1 MRSTVTSPW
10 RPTLKTRIA
19 FLVLA
24 MAAAMPARSE
34 LLKLGLLQRT
44 APHFTLKLD
53 IFRAGGDV
61 GMGAASSAAADPSPA
76 QAEILQR
83 SIAEEIAQ
91 SVTYEGFI
99 MKNAKPL
106 ALLNVSGEFFTVGE
120 GEVVLE
126 KIRILKIAKA
136 LVTIEYDGLPYE
148 IRIKG
153 DENG

>member
-1 MRSTVTSPW
+1 M
-10 RPTLKTRIA
+10 KTRIA

-24 MAAAMPARSE
+24 AAAAMPARAE

-44 APHFTLKLD
+44 APRFTLKLD
-53 IFRAGGDV
+53 IFRGGDAG
-61 GMGAASSAAADPSPA
+61 GMGAASSAAAEPSPA

-91 SVTYEGFI
+91 SVAYDGFI

-106 ALLNVSGEFFTVGE
+106 ALLNISGEFFTVGE
-120 GEVVLE
+120 GESVLN
-126 KIRILKIAKA
+126 KIRILKISREM
-136 LVTIEYDGLPYE
+136 VTIEYDGLPYE

-153 DENG
+153 DDNG